1 MTGCR
6 AAAMTPPCNQEGNC
20 VQNPCSFSDKV
31 APPLPK
37 TAMPKILLIDDDPH
51 IRDIVRFAL
60 AREGFAV
67 MEAGDGA
74 RGLHLAR
81 EDAPDLVLLD
91 IAMPEMDGTEVC
103 RRLRRDSR
111 VPIIFLSSRDDEIDR
126 ILGLELGG
134 DDYVTKPFSPRELV
148 ARVKA
153 VLRRALPSEP
163 SPPPPPPPPE
173 LRHNHLRLDLEG
185 VRAFWDEAEVV
196 LTATEFGLLRT
207 LAERPGKVFSRDALM
222 DGAYATERYV
232 ADRTVDSHIR
242 RVRAKF
248 LAVGGAPVETV
259 HGLGYKLAECR

>member
-1 MTGCR
+1 
-6 AAAMTPPCNQEGNC
+6 
-20 VQNPCSFSDKV
+20 
-31 APPLPK
+31 
-37 TAMPKILLIDDDPH
+37 MPKILLIDDDPH

-60 AREGFAV
+60 AREGFTV
-67 MEAGDGA
+67 VEAEDGA

-81 EDAPDLVLLD
+81 QDGPDLILLD

-103 RRLRRDSR
+103 RQLRRDSR

-126 ILGLELGG
+126 VLGLELGG

-153 VLRRALPSEP
+153 VLRRAVPPEPASSPPSQEP
-163 SPPPPPPPPE
+163 SPD
-173 LRHNHLRLDLEG
+173 LRHNRLRLDLDG

-222 DGAYATERYV
+222 DGAYASERYV

-259 HGLGYKLAECR
+259 HGLGYKLSDCR

>member
-1 MTGCR
+1 MT
-6 AAAMTPPCNQEGNC
+6 
-20 VQNPCSFSDKV
+20 
-31 APPLPK
+31 
-37 TAMPKILLIDDDPH
+37 KILLIDDDPH

-60 AREGFAV
+60 NREGFAV
-67 MEAGDGA
+67 VEAGDGVQ
-74 RGLHLAR
+74 GLALAQK
-81 EDAPDLVLLD
+81 DSPDLILLD
-91 IAMPEMDGTEVC
+91 IGMPEMDGTEVC

-134 DDYVTKPFSPRELV
+134 DDYVTKPFSPRELT

-153 VLRRALPSEP
+153 VLRRMVPPEPPVPEP
-163 SPPPPPPPPE
+163 SDPV
-173 LRHNHLRLDLEG
+173 LRHNRLRLDPEG
-185 VRAFWDEAEVV
+185 VRAFWDETEVV

-207 LAERPGKVFSRDALM
+207 LADRPGKVFSRDALM

-248 LAVGGAPVETV
+248 QAVGGAPVETV
-259 HGLGYKLAECR
+259 HGLGYKLSDCR